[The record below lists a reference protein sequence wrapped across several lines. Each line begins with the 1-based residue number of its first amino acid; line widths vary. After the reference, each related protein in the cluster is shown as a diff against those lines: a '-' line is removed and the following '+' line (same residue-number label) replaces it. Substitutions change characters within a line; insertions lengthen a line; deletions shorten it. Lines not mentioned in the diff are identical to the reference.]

1 MASKMDSPAMSLAKK
16 IVARLENEDLLDVSR
31 VDKFVDSLATG
42 KLRESDWKLAIEKV
56 PKSTKKSS
64 KKKVTSHAET

>member
-1 MASKMDSPAMSLAKK
+1 MASKTDSPSVSLAKR
-16 IVARLENEDLLDVSR
+16 IVATLEKEELLDVSR
-31 VDKFVDSLATG
+31 VDRFVDLLATG
-42 KLRESDWKLAIEKV
+42 KLREGDWRLVIEKV